1 MNFKFMYKGGDI
13 VLDVSTLEEC
23 KNITVKSVR
32 ECSPPPKKAK
42 HEKLFIP
49 INQHDVSD
57 RNRSVVVALAD
68 PGHDVLEYFRSIQNR
83 NKILKDSLGV
93 KYKLLTLLIDGFSTT
108 FPQFVWT
115 STGFLHRIGTK
126 ELNVRF
132 LTHENRNNYY
142 LPFPIIQHI
151 PVSALNMY
159 NAF

>member
-42 HEKLFIP
+42 HEELFIP
-49 INQHDVSD
+49 INQHDKKYTFSD

-93 KYKLLTLLIDGFSTT
+93 KCKLLTLLLF
-108 FPQFVWT
+108 
-115 STGFLHRIGTK
+115 
-126 ELNVRF
+126 
-132 LTHENRNNYY
+132 
-142 LPFPIIQHI
+142 
-151 PVSALNMY
+151 
-159 NAF
+159 